1 MRRYLRYLLSLI
13 LAAVVVLQLA
23 TPADAFYYRYQTR
36 DARMTQ
42 VVTDI
47 GTSGRLRL
55 YPSNTGA
62 AGSTPCSGTIIAD
75 LALSATAG
83 TVATVGNVDT
93 GATRLTFNAITS
105 AAATSSATATCATI
119 TTSAGTVI
127 VNALTVGTGSENIV
141 MSSNVIS
148 SGTTVSI
155 TSATLTHG

>member
-1 MRRYLRYLLSLI
+1 MRRAFLSLI
-13 LAAVVVLQLA
+13 LAAAVALQLV

-36 DARMTQ
+36 EARMTAII
-42 VVTDI
+42 TDI
-47 GTSGRLRL
+47 NSGGGAGHLRL
-55 YPSNTGA
+55 YPTSTGT

-75 LALSATAG
+75 LTLSATPG
-83 TVATVGNVDT
+83 TVATVGSVDT

-105 AAATSSATATCATI
+105 ATATSSATATCATI

-127 VNALTVGTGSENIV
+127 VNGLTVGTGSENIV
-141 MSSNVIS
+141 MSSNVIT